1 MSDEPNSVLT
11 ITLSPECRRKNR
23 ILVGRIVRSLCR
35 YLGMEVPRPEIAH
48 LGGERLNDI
57 MAANFGCYREEQPFD
72 TLLGHRVLNDPTGN
86 VVAQYE
92 QMRLA
97 HAIHREFKRLQD
109 NYDWHGWGISK
120 SPAKP
125 ARLWCYSED
134 GRQWR
139 GGQEPGLL
147 VEDAAA
153 MLARLEGLKAPA
165 STLEIYRCSGP

>member
-1 MSDEPNSVLT
+1 MSDEPNSGLT

-35 YLGMEVPRPEIAH
+35 YLGLEVPRPEVAY
-48 LGGERLNDI
+48 LGSERLNDV
-57 MAANFGCYREEQPFD
+57 MAANFGCYREERPFD
-72 TLLGHRVLNDPTGN
+72 TLLGHRVLNDPTGS

-92 QMRLA
+92 QMRTA
-97 HAIHREFKRLQD
+97 YAIHREFRRLQD
-109 NYDWHGWGISK
+109 HYDWHGWGISK
-120 SPAKP
+120 SPARP

-147 VEDAAA
+147 VENSAA
-153 MLARLEGLKAPA
+153 MLARLEMLNAPA